1 MDKWILAYLL
11 ALMSQGPVF
20 ALMGTWLVYVLRN
33 REIIGLELADDMI
46 RKLAITTAIIVALC
60 NSFPIDDW

>member
-1 MDKWILAYLL
+1 
-11 ALMSQGPVF
+11 
-20 ALMGTWLVYVLRN
+20 MGTWLVYVLRN

-46 RKLAITTAIIVALC
+46 RKLAITTAITVALC